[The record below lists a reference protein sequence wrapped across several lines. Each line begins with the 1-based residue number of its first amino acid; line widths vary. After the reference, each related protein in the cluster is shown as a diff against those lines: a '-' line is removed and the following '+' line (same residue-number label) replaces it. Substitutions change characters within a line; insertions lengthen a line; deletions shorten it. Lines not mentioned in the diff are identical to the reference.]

1 VTKKETTRQIHH
13 ETLKDGN
20 KKIKEKEFWL
30 IIWELANIVLYAYHG
45 IKNNSNR
52 KDAILR
58 NLPYLGI
65 AGVGIGSAIFHATL
79 KNYTQW
85 CKLILS
91 STAGSLRIS
100 VFGYTSLRELVADV
114 SASSSSS

>member
-1 VTKKETTRQIHH
+1 M
-13 ETLKDGN
+13 LMS
-20 KKIKEKEFWL
+20 
-30 IIWELANIVLYAYHG
+30 NIVYYAYHG
-45 IKNNSNR
+45 IRANGNR

-85 CKLILS
+85 CKYFPSIS
-91 STAGSLRIS
+91 SALEKGMEMGEESQGKGRKMRHVICIS
-100 VFGYTSLRELVADV
+100 
-114 SASSSSS
+114 

>member
-1 VTKKETTRQIHH
+1 M
-13 ETLKDGN
+13 LMS
-20 KKIKEKEFWL
+20 
-30 IIWELANIVLYAYHG
+30 NIVYYAYHG
-45 IKNNSNR
+45 IRANGNR

-85 CKLILS
+85 CKYFPSIFEC
-91 STAGSLRIS
+91 
-100 VFGYTSLRELVADV
+100 FGERNGDGRGVTGKG
-114 SASSSSS
+114 